1 MCGHDHTKQYIQK
14 QLKFNNNKKTL
25 NKNNKILHII
35 VCGSGGK
42 PYDYVTN
49 LKNMNDCDLIFSS
62 TNLGVGLINCKRNST
77 NIS

>member
-14 QLKFNNNKKTL
+14 NGNKK
-25 NKNNKILHII
+25 LHII

-49 LKNMNDCDLIFSS
+49 LQNMNDSKLLFFF
-62 TNLGVGLINCKRNST
+62 N
-77 NIS
+77 